1 MVSSESSKNYMDIL
15 HPCIAQM
22 HTYTQTRKQKKKQNI
37 YIYNEIRQQF
47 CKAVRRKIV
56 LEVDSCVW
64 KGASCSGGG
73 DAREAV
79 DCLVGFFRGRFCG
92 GQLSGRGNNGD
103 DSIAAR
109 CVMLV
114 SGMWRWH
121 GSVFLSVKVMMALQ
135 MGLSKWLAGVYRIH
149 LQEENILFIYVA
161 IC

>member
-1 MVSSESSKNYMDIL
+1 MVSAESSKNYMDIL

-22 HTYTQTRKQKKKQNI
+22 HTYTQTRKQKNI
-37 YIYNEIRQQF
+37 CNEIRQQF

-56 LEVDSCVW
+56 LEVGSCVW

-79 DCLVGFFRGRFCG
+79 DSLVGFFRGRFCG

-121 GSVFLSVKVMMALQ
+121 GSVFLSVKVMMSLQ
-135 MGLSKWLAGVYRIH
+135 MGLSKWLAGVYHVH